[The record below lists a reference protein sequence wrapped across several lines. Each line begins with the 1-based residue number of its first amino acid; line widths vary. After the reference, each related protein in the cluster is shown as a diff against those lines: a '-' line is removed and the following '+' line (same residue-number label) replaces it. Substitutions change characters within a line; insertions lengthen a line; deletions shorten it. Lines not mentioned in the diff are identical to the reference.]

1 MNTTG
6 LKIRKLRELRN
17 YTQEYMADH
26 LKVGQNTYSRYETG
40 EIEPKLSQLRAIA
53 ELLEVPAEELLRT
66 EPIVVNISQTET
78 ANGVVHHQN
87 NVPAELFKQ
96 LMERYDSRVAEL
108 ERTNERLL
116 TLLEK
121 LAKPQ
126 GD

>member
-1 MNTTG
+1 
-6 LKIRKLRELRN
+6 
-17 YTQEYMADH
+17 MADH